1 MDAPSDLDTR
11 EGLISL
17 MQTLQV
23 PAPLQ
28 DALINSGIACI
39 ADFAYAYSDA
49 SDLNS
54 FIAKQ
59 PDALWEGMQI
69 TDPEHSPAV
78 ARRALDRCKS
88 YASTLEAGSAPA
100 PAPASQHACCKQRL
114 GRARTAPLGLRSSPT
129 HASKLPS
136 QLPGRAPGR
145 RWHAQHSPAQPG
157 APVVHP

>member
-23 PAPLQ
+23 PVPLQ

-59 PDALWEGMQI
+59 PDALWEGMPL
-69 TDPEHSPAV
+69 TDPER
-78 ARRALDRCKS
+78 ARQVQVSRKHVGGRLGPCTS
-88 YASTLEAGSAPA
+88 
-100 PAPASQHACCKQRL
+100 APASQRACCKQRL

-129 HASKLPS
+129 HASKLPG

-157 APVVHP
+157 APVVRP